1 MSTVKLFSFFLKKT
15 IDIPEN
21 PCIIDLSGLKVY
33 LNLDINRK
41 DLEWELLSGVNF
53 NPLFKMF

>member
-1 MSTVKLFSFFLKKT
+1 MKKT

-41 DLEWELLSGVNF
+41 DFEWELLSGVNF